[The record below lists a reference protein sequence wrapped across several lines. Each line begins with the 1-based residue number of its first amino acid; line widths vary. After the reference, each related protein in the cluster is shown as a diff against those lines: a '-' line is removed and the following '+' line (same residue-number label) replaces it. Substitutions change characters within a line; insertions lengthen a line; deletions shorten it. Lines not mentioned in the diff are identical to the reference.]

1 MLLEHRII
9 IEERPSSPRRLV
21 WGAIAAFGIP
31 LLMGILPCA
40 RRRPGRVGEAGVW
53 AMVATGGGLYFLGW
67 RLPLRYLLTDT
78 HLRVS
83 RGLLNGRWVPLD
95 QINLICR
102 ASREDEGT
110 YAGFTALSDDGE
122 PVIINPDLPPELR
135 IAFTPSSKFLKTLF
149 WATNRR
155 DFDPWPQPSEDTQY
169 LVLTIAP

>member
-1 MLLEHRII
+1 MLLEHHVITQ
-9 IEERPSSPRRLV
+9 ERRKAPARVV
-21 WGAIAAFGIP
+21 WGSLAAFGIP
-31 LLMGILPCA
+31 LVMGILTFA
-40 RRRPGRVGEAGVW
+40 RLLPGSVGEGGLWLV
-53 AMVATGGGLYFLGW
+53 VATGAGLYFLGW
-67 RLPLRYLLTDT
+67 QVPLQYLLTDT

-155 DFDPWPQPSEDTQY
+155 DFDPWPQTSEPNQ
-169 LVLTIAP
+169 